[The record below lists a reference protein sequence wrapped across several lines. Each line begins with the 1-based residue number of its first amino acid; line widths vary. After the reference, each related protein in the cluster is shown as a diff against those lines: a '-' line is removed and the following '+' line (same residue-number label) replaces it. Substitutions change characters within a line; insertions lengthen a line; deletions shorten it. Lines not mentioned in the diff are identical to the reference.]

1 MKTILQLL
9 WVALFL
15 FQSVAVGQELTSP
28 SNKTVD
34 NFKHLELEQGLSN
47 LRVTSCIQDQR
58 GFMWF
63 GTRLGLNCYNG
74 LKFRTFYPVLDDESS
89 LLNSEI
95 SVIREASD
103 GTIWI
108 GTAKGLCSFDYKSE
122 TFTRYNDLNNSVGI
136 LDIAV

>member
-1 MKTILQLL
+1 MNKIYHLL

-15 FQSVAVGQELTSP
+15 FQSAAVCQKLSSTST
-28 SNKTVD
+28 KTID

-74 LKFRTFYPVLDDESS
+74 LKFRT
-89 LLNSEI
+89 
-95 SVIREASD
+95 
-103 GTIWI
+103 
-108 GTAKGLCSFDYKSE
+108 
-122 TFTRYNDLNNSVGI
+122 
-136 LDIAV
+136 